1 MSVRTALVQSDIV
14 WEDPDASHARAAAHL
29 AAAAAAGARFAVLPE
44 MFACGF
50 TMNADAV
57 AEPQDGPTVRFL
69 RDRARAL
76 ALHVL
81 AGVPLRSDDGG
92 RPRNCAV
99 LVRPDGEVRVQGKIH
114 PFSFSDEDRHYAA
127 SDLVQTWD
135 VLGLRVTPFVCY
147 DLRFPE
153 PFRLA
158 ADDTDA
164 YVVIASWPE
173 RRAAHWRTLLAAR
186 AIENQA
192 YVLGENRVGEGGG
205 LSYRGDSVAL
215 DPWGEPLVSAA
226 VREAVLVTD
235 LDPAAVI
242 QARASFPPL
251 RDRKPVRRA

>member
-1 MSVRTALVQSDIV
+1 MSVRVALIQTDIH
-14 WEDPDASHARAAAHL
+14 WEDASASHARAAEHL
-29 AAAAAAGARFAVLPE
+29 RAAAAAGARLVVLPE

-50 TMNADAV
+50 TMNAVAV
-57 AEPQDGPTVRFL
+57 AEPLEGPTVAFL
-69 RDRARAL
+69 REQARTL
-76 ALHVL
+76 DLHVI
-81 AGVPLRSDDGG
+81 AGVPVDDDDGG

-99 LVRPDGEVRVQGKIH
+99 LVRPDGGVRAHGKIH
-114 PFSFSDEDRHYAA
+114 PFSFSDEDKHYAA
-127 SDLVQTWD
+127 SDLVSTWD

-192 YVLGENRVGEGGG
+192 YVVGVNRVGEGGG
-205 LSYRGDSVAL
+205 LAYRGDSVVH

-226 VREAVLVTD
+226 VREAVLVTE
-235 LDPAAVI
+235 LDPTAVA